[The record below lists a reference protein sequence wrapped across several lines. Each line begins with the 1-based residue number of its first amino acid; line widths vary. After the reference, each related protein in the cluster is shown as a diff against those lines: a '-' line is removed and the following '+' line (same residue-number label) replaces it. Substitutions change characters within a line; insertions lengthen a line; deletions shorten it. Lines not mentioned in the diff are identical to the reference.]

1 ANFKSPTAMCLEDS
15 TILAIDNCQ
24 KANPATDGSDLFDL
38 FYKPTNE
45 VLGEGGFG
53 FVAKVISSATG
64 KSRAVKVIYV
74 GSKGTGK
81 VDLQLVA
88 DAQREVEIMRKVG
101 SHKNVV
107 ELQRSFFDNSLL
119 IYTVVME
126 KCEGNMLEALDQI
139 AQISNRKFVLL
150 VREML
155 LGTAHVHKC
164 GVVHRDLKPEN
175 FLLGGQDGCTAKLC
189 DFGLAA
195 LKPKGRLLRGRYGT
209 LPYMSPEMVSGH
221 GHSSST
227 DLWSLGATLY
237 VLIYGKVPYGALDS
251 DRTKLKLA
259 LLSGCP
265 LPDFAYGEGSS
276 MVRPAAAAALVKAL
290 LSRVPEHRPTANEAL
305 SRLSSVATA
314 AARGSTSRRQ
324 PETVTGMTAK
334 LKSILKKSSP
344 IAALSAVWS
353 SLKARRATDQTDG
366 VL

>member
-1 ANFKSPTAMCLEDS
+1 MCLEDS
-15 TILAIDNCQ
+15 TVRDVSNNVKKILAIDNCQ
-24 KANPATDGSDLFDL
+24 KASPATDGSDLFDQ

-74 GSKGTGK
+74 GSKSKGK

-209 LPYMSPEMVSGH
+209 LPYMSHRSVLEEWPSR
-221 GHSSST
+221 
-227 DLWSLGATLY
+227 SLGATLY

-251 DRTKLKLA
+251 DRTKLKL
-259 LLSGCP
+259 
-265 LPDFAYGEGSS
+265 
-276 MVRPAAAAALVKAL
+276 
-290 LSRVPEHRPTANEAL
+290 
-305 SRLSSVATA
+305 
-314 AARGSTSRRQ
+314 
-324 PETVTGMTAK
+324 
-334 LKSILKKSSP
+334 
-344 IAALSAVWS
+344 
-353 SLKARRATDQTDG
+353 
-366 VL
+366 